1 MKNAIKVGLFA
12 IMIAV
17 SATACTDP
25 EERTSDTAP
34 EGEVKAAIDTNK
46 AATPTTPEAGGE
58 VKEEPKG

>member
-12 IMIAV
+12 IVIAM

-25 EERTSDTAP
+25 EETTNTVAP

-46 AATPTTPEAGGE
+46 AVTPETSETSE
-58 VKEEPKG
+58 VKEEPKGE